1 MAAPKGSH
9 NRKKAAHWTDAL
21 KLELANYD
29 GGSVK
34 QGEALREI
42 ALNVVKDALDRTSP
56 HYWNAVQ
63 EIGNRLD
70 GKPAQAVQVDG
81 DGDGGPIRHALEV
94 LFVEAASQV
103 SGEAAT
109 SL

>member
-70 GKPAQAVQVDG
+70 GKPAQAVTVGGEGDDGSILIQQVKRL
-81 DGDGGPIRHALEV
+81 IVHAD
-94 LFVEAASQV
+94 
-103 SGEAAT
+103 SGNT
-109 SL
+109 DSGSI